1 MVLIGGDVVSLY
13 PSLDIKKI
21 VKWMREAVLKSN
33 IKWEGVD
40 YGECARYIVLNW
52 DEEKCRR
59 SALRR
64 VLPVRRSKQG
74 TKPDIKG
81 KGPRGKERGDMEQW
95 VFPPVSLT

>member
-1 MVLIGGDVVSLY
+1 M
-13 PSLDIKKI
+13 
-21 VKWMREAVLKSN
+21 
-33 IKWEGVD
+33 
-40 YGECARYIVLNW
+40 VLNW

-74 TKPDIKG
+74 TKPGIKG

-95 VFPPVSLT
+95 VFPPVSLTEEEKLLSIKIFFRNLGVFLIFDLTNNCFKGCGFFHHAL